1 MKNYPRQKKF
11 QVFVIFHHK
20 RTQKMCENQMQ
31 TVDKASCLP
40 TYHTMK
46 LFKFEIFK
54 LNKENKL

>member
-1 MKNYPRQKKF
+1 
-11 QVFVIFHHK
+11 
-20 RTQKMCENQMQ
+20 MQ